1 VPRAVGSFDRSESET
16 GTIEGG
22 LGAEPHVPVGE
33 MYDEHMPGKKATTS
47 TTTGGRTRTGRST
60 ASGETVTQILPLFR
74 DVTPL
79 TRPPGMPPKRAEM
92 ITQRIVHMIQE
103 QGLKS
108 GDPLPV
114 ETEMYEMFGVA
125 RSTLREA
132 LRILERQGVIVIR
145 PGRGGGPTVGSP
157 DSRHLAST
165 LALLMQ
171 FSETPFRSV
180 LETREY
186 IEPIAA
192 SLCAQNGDDRVVDG
206 LRQSVDAMR
215 ASIADEDAFLY
226 ENHRFHELIA
236 DGAQN
241 PLISYFLNSLD
252 WIIDGARLGVVY
264 SQASR
269 KHVATVHNEICEAV
283 EDGDSDRARDAMS
296 EHMKETRTFFER
308 KHPKVMNQTLTWEMY
323 GQ

>member
-1 VPRAVGSFDRSESET
+1 MA
-16 GTIEGG
+16 
-22 LGAEPHVPVGE
+22 
-33 MYDEHMPGKKATTS
+33 GKKVATT
-47 TTTGGRTRTGRST
+47 TADTRTRRSRSVDSNET
-60 ASGETVTQILPLFR
+60 ATQILPLFR

-103 QGLKS
+103 QGLKA
-108 GDPLPV
+108 GDPLPI
-114 ETEMYEMFGVA
+114 ETDMYEMFGVA

-171 FSETPFRSV
+171 FSDTPFRSV

-192 SLCAQNGDDRVVDG
+192 ALCAQNGDERVING

-215 ASIADEDAFLY
+215 ASLADESAFLY

-264 SQASR
+264 SHASR
-269 KHVATVHNEICEAV
+269 KHVAVIHDQICEAI

-296 EHMKETRTFFER
+296 EHMQETRAFFER

>member
-1 VPRAVGSFDRSESET
+1 MPGNKATRSTTVGS
-16 GTIEGG
+16 
-22 LGAEPHVPVGE
+22 
-33 MYDEHMPGKKATTS
+33 
-47 TTTGGRTRTGRST
+47 RTRNGRPAAT
-60 ASGETVTQILPLFR
+60 GETTQILPRSR

-79 TRPPGMPPKRAEM
+79 TRPPEMPPKRAEM
-92 ITQRIVHMIQE
+92 IAQRIVRMIQE
-103 QGLKS
+103 EGLKF
-108 GDPLPV
+108 GDALPV
-114 ETEMYEMFGVA
+114 EADMHESFGVG

-132 LRILERQGVIVIR
+132 LRILELQGVIVIR
-145 PGRGGGPTVGSP
+145 PGRGGGPTVGLP

-171 FSETPFRSV
+171 FSDTPFRSV

-192 SLCAQNGDDRVVDG
+192 ALCAQNGEDRVIDG

-215 ASIADEDAFLY
+215 ANISDETVFLY

-236 DGAQN
+236 EGAQN

-252 WIIDGARLGVVY
+252 WIIDGARLGVTY
-264 SQASR
+264 SPSSR
-269 KHVATVHNEICEAV
+269 KHVAVIHEQICEAI

-296 EHMKETRTFFER
+296 EHMKETRAFFER
-308 KHPKVMNQTLTWEMY
+308 KHPKVMDQALSWGMY
-323 GQ
+323 G

>member
-1 VPRAVGSFDRSESET
+1 
-16 GTIEGG
+16 
-22 LGAEPHVPVGE
+22 
-33 MYDEHMPGKKATTS
+33 MYDEHMPGKKVTGSATAS
-47 TTTGGRTRTGRST
+47 SRTRSARPSAT
-60 ASGETVTQILPLFR
+60 GETVTQILPMFR

-79 TRPPGMPPKRAEM
+79 TRLPAMPLKRAEM
-92 ITQRIVHMIQE
+92 VAQRIVHMIQE
-103 QGLKS
+103 QGLKP

-114 ETEMYEMFGVA
+114 ESDMYETFGVA

-132 LRILERQGVIVIR
+132 LRVLEQQGVIVIR
-145 PGRGGGPTVGSP
+145 PGRGGGPTVGLP

-171 FSETPFRSV
+171 FSDTPFRSV

-192 SLCAQNGDDRVVDG
+192 SLCAQNGDDRVIDG

-215 ASIADEDAFLY
+215 ANLSDEDSFLY

-236 DGAQN
+236 EGARN

-264 SQASR
+264 SKASR
-269 KHVATVHNEICEAV
+269 KQVAVIHDEICEAI
-283 EDGDSDRARDAMS
+283 EDGDGDRARDAMS
-296 EHMKETRTFFER
+296 EHMRDTRAFFER
-308 KHPKVMNQTLTWEMY
+308 KHPQVMNQALTWEMY

>member
-1 VPRAVGSFDRSESET
+1 
-16 GTIEGG
+16 
-22 LGAEPHVPVGE
+22 
-33 MYDEHMPGKKATTS
+33 MPGKKAAGS
-47 TTTGGRTRTGRST
+47 TTADSRGRTGRPT

-92 ITQRIVHMIQE
+92 IAQRIVRMIQE
-103 QGLKS
+103 QGMKP
-108 GDPLPV
+108 GDPLPI
-114 ETEMYEMFGVA
+114 ESDMYESFGVG

-132 LRILERQGVIVIR
+132 LRVLEQQGVIVIR
-145 PGRGGGPTVGSP
+145 PGRGGGPAVGLP

-171 FSETPFRSV
+171 FSDTPFRSV

-186 IEPIAA
+186 MEPIAA
-192 SLCAQNGDDRVVDG
+192 ALCAQNGDDRVVDG

-215 ASIADEDAFLY
+215 ANISDEDAFLY

-236 DGAQN
+236 EGAQN
-241 PLISYFLNSLD
+241 SLISYFLNSLD

-269 KHVATVHNEICEAV
+269 KHVATIHDQICEAI

-296 EHMKETRTFFER
+296 EHMRETRTFFER
-308 KHPKVMNQTLTWEMY
+308 KHPKVMDQPLSWEMY

>member
-1 VPRAVGSFDRSESET
+1 
-16 GTIEGG
+16 
-22 LGAEPHVPVGE
+22 
-33 MYDEHMPGKKATTS
+33 MYDEHMPGKKVASS
-47 TTTGGRTRTGRST
+47 TTAGTRTRRSRPGGSSET
-60 ASGETVTQILPLFR
+60 ATQILPLFR

-79 TRPPGMPPKRAEM
+79 TRPPGMPLKRAEM
-92 ITQRIVHMIQE
+92 VAQRIVRMIHNE
-103 QGLKS
+103 GLKP
-108 GDPLPV
+108 GDPLPI
-114 ETEMYEMFGVA
+114 ESDMYESFGVG

-132 LRILERQGVIVIR
+132 LRVLEQQGVIVIR
-145 PGRGGGPTVGSP
+145 PGRGGGPTVGLP

-171 FSETPFRSV
+171 FSDTPFNSV
-180 LETREY
+180 LETREH

-192 SLCAQNGDDRVVDG
+192 ALCAQNGDERVIDG

-215 ASIADEDAFLY
+215 ASIADENVFLY

-236 DGAQN
+236 EGAQN

-269 KHVATVHNEICEAV
+269 KHVAVIHEQICEAI
-283 EDGDSDRARDAMS
+283 EDGDSDLARDAMS
-296 EHMKETRTFFER
+296 EHMRETRVFFER
-308 KHPKVMNQTLTWEMY
+308 NHPKVMKQTLTWEMY

>member
-1 VPRAVGSFDRSESET
+1 
-16 GTIEGG
+16 
-22 LGAEPHVPVGE
+22 
-33 MYDEHMPGKKATTS
+33 MYDEHMPGKKAARS
-47 TTTGGRTRTGRST
+47 TTASSRTRTSRPSAAGDT
-60 ASGETVTQILPLFR
+60 ATQVLPLFR

-79 TRPPGMPPKRAEM
+79 TRPPGMPLKRAEM
-92 ITQRIVHMIQE
+92 VAQRVVHMIQE
-103 QGLKS
+103 QGLKP
-108 GDPLPV
+108 GDPLPI
-114 ETEMYEMFGVA
+114 ESDMYETFGVG

-132 LRILERQGVIVIR
+132 LRVLEQQGVIVIR
-145 PGRGGGPTVGSP
+145 PGRGGGPTVGLP

-171 FSETPFRSV
+171 FSDTPFRSV

-192 SLCAQNGDDRVVDG
+192 ALCAQNGDERVIDG

-215 ASIADEDAFLY
+215 ANISDEDTFLY

-236 DGAQN
+236 EGARN

-269 KHVATVHNEICEAV
+269 KQVALIHDQICEAI
-283 EDGDSDRARDAMS
+283 EDGDRDRARDAMS
-296 EHMKETRTFFER
+296 EHMRDTRAFFER
-308 KHPKVMNQTLTWEMY
+308 KHPRVMNQALTWEMY